1 MGEYT
6 ISWVD
11 ISYQAYADLAPDR
24 QDALNARLVVLA
36 RNPTEDAVLDHTT
49 GWWTTTYAHHTG
61 LLLYGI
67 SERQR
72 HLVILRLQDL
82 GL

>member
-1 MGEYT
+1 MADYT

-11 ISYQAYADLAPDR
+11 LSYQAYADLAPDR
-24 QDALNARLVVLA
+24 QAALDARLVDLA
-36 RNPTEDAVLDHTT
+36 RTPTKDATLDQTT

-67 SERQR
+67 SERRR
-72 HLVILRLQDL
+72 HIVILQLQDL
-82 GL
+82 S

>member
-1 MGEYT
+1 MAEYT

-11 ISYQAYADLAPDR
+11 LSYQAYADLA
-24 QDALNARLVVLA
+24 
-36 RNPTEDAVLDHTT
+36 RNPTKDAMLDQTT

-67 SERQR
+67 SERRR
-72 HLVILRLQDL
+72 HIVILRLQDL
-82 GL
+82 A